1 MSRKK
6 SGKKT
11 KAPAP
16 RQKRSFAVPVLCL
29 GLLGLLAAA
38 VFWFS
43 RPKMIELPYLTTR
56 NVAVMDLDTGRLV
69 AETDSDAPH
78 SPSSLT
84 KMMSILLV
92 LDDIENGALSWD
104 DVYTVTEAEAYTFGS
119 KYGMEPGEVFTVR
132 ELVAGAI
139 MVSGCDCIQCLV
151 RLCAPD
157 ETAFVERMNEKAR
170 ELKLKG
176 SHFANPTGIDA
187 AEHYMTARDLASLAR
202 TLVTEYPEILDF
214 TSVPSLTIGERTF
227 QNIHRLVGKD
237 DRVKGLKTGTTQ
249 IGGFNLCTY
258 AEKDGC
264 RYIVVLLDSTSDVT
278 RFSETVTILDLLLGD
293 G

>member
-6 SGKKT
+6 PAKKT
-11 KAPAP
+11 RTPAP
-16 RQKRSFAVPVLCL
+16 RKKSFVVLAVC
-29 GLLGLLAAA
+29 LGLLAAA

-43 RPKMIELPYLTTR
+43 RPKRIELPYLTTR
-56 NVAVMDLDTGRLV
+56 NVAVMDVETGRIV
-69 AETDSDAPH
+69 AEADGDAPH
-78 SPSSLT
+78 SPASLT
-84 KMMSILLV
+84 KMMSLLLV
-92 LDDIENGALSWD
+92 LEDIEKGVLSWED
-104 DVYTVTEAEAYTFGS
+104 DYTVTEAEAFTYGS
-119 KYGMEPGEVFTVR
+119 KYGMQPGEVFTVR
-132 ELVAGAI
+132 ELVAGAV

-157 ETAFVERMNEKAR
+157 EAAFVERMNEKAQKLR
-170 ELKLKG
+170 LKG
-176 SHFANPTGIDA
+176 SHFANSTGIDA
-187 AEHYMTARDLASLAR
+187 ADHYMTARDVAALAR
-202 TLVTEYPEILDF
+202 TLVLEHPEILDF

-258 AEKDGC
+258 AERNGR
-264 RYIVVLLDSTSDVT
+264 RYIVVLMDSTSDFT

-293 G
+293 S

>member
-6 SGKKT
+6 
-11 KAPAP
+11 PAP
-16 RQKRSFAVPVLCL
+16 KKQTPRKKSFAVPALC
-29 GLLGLLAAA
+29 LGLLAAA

-43 RPKMIELPYLTTR
+43 RPKLIELPYLTTR
-56 NVAVMDLDTGRLV
+56 NIAVMDVDTGRSV
-69 AETDSDAPH
+69 AESDSDEPH
-78 SPSSLT
+78 SPASLT
-84 KMMSILLV
+84 KMLSLLLV
-92 LDDIENGALSWD
+92 LDDLEDGALSWD
-104 DVYTVTEAEAYTFGS
+104 DAYTVTEAEAFTYGS
-119 KYGMEPGEVFTVR
+119 KYGMQPGEVFTVR
-132 ELVAGAI
+132 ELVAGAV

-157 ETAFVERMNEKAR
+157 EAAFVERMNEKAQ

-176 SHFANPTGIDA
+176 SHFSNSTGIDA
-187 AEHYMTARDLASLAR
+187 ADHYMTALDIAFLAR
-202 TLVTEYPEILDF
+202 TLVVEHPEILDF

-227 QNIHRLVGKD
+227 QNIHRLVGRD

-258 AEKDGC
+258 AEQDD
-264 RYIVVLLDSTSDVT
+264 RRFIVVLMDSTSDFT

-293 G
+293 S

>member
-6 SGKKT
+6 SAP
-11 KAPAP
+11 KARSPIP
-16 RQKRSFAVPVLCL
+16 RKMPLVVILTLCL
-29 GLLGLLAAA
+29 GLLAIA

-43 RPKMIELPYLTTR
+43 RPKLLELPYLTTR
-56 NVAVMDLDTGRLV
+56 NVAVLDMDTGRLV
-69 AETDSDAPH
+69 AELDSDAPH
-78 SPSSLT
+78 SPASLT
-84 KMMSILLV
+84 KMMSLLLV
-92 LDDIENGALSWD
+92 LDDIEDGALGWD
-104 DVYTVTEAEAYTFGS
+104 DVCTVTEDEAFTIGS

-132 ELVAGAI
+132 ELVAGAV

-157 ETAFVERMNEKAR
+157 EAAFVERMNEKAR
-170 ELKLKG
+170 ELKLRG
-176 SHFANPTGIDA
+176 SHFVNSTGIDA
-187 AEHYMTARDLASLAR
+187 ADHYMTARDIAALAR
-202 TLVTEYPEILDF
+202 ALVAEHPEILDF
-214 TSVPSLTIGERTF
+214 TSAPSLTIGERTF
-227 QNIHRLVGKD
+227 QNIHRLVGRD

-258 AEKDGC
+258 AEQDGR
-264 RYIVVLLDSTSDVT
+264 RYIVVLLDSTSDYT

>member
-6 SGKKT
+6 PAKK
-11 KAPAP
+11 KASPAL
-16 RQKRSFAVPVLCL
+16 RKRSFTAPVLCL

-43 RPKMIELPYLTTR
+43 RPKLIELPYLTTR
-56 NVAVMDLDTGRLV
+56 NVAVADLDTGRIV
-69 AETDSDAPH
+69 AESDGDEPH
-78 SPSSLT
+78 SPASLT
-84 KMMSILLV
+84 KMMSLFLA
-92 LDDIENGALSWD
+92 LDDIESGALSWED
-104 DVYTVTEAEAYTFGS
+104 TYTVTEAEAYTYGS
-119 KYGMEPGEVFTVR
+119 KYGMHPGEVFTVR
-132 ELVAGAI
+132 ELVAGAV

-157 ETAFVERMNEKAR
+157 EAAFVERMNEKAK

-176 SHFANPTGIDA
+176 THFANSTGIDA
-187 AEHYMTARDLASLAR
+187 AGHYMTARDIAALAR
-202 TLVTEYPEILDF
+202 ALVLEHPEILDF
-214 TSVPSLTIGERTF
+214 TSVPTLTIGERTF
-227 QNIHRLVGKD
+227 ENIHRLVGKD

-258 AEKDGC
+258 AEKDGR

-293 G
+293 S

>member
-1 MSRKK
+1 MRRKK
-6 SGKKT
+6 SGKKAKT
-11 KAPAP
+11 PAP
-16 RQKRSFAVPVLCL
+16 RKKRSFAVPVLCL

-38 VFWFS
+38 IFWLS
-43 RPKMIELPYLTTR
+43 RPKLIELPYLTTR
-56 NVAVMDLDTGRLV
+56 NVAVMDMDTGRIV
-69 AETDSDAPH
+69 AESDSGAPH

-132 ELVAGAI
+132 ELVAGAV

-151 RLCAPD
+151 RLCASD

-170 ELKLKG
+170 ELRLKG
-176 SHFANPTGIDA
+176 SHFANSTGIDSA
-187 AEHYMTARDLASLAR
+187 DHYMTARDIAALAR
-202 TLVTEYPEILDF
+202 TLVLKHPEILDF

-258 AEKDGC
+258 AEKDGR
-264 RYIVVLLDSTSDVT
+264 RYIVVLLDSASDVT

-293 G
+293 S